1 MVDPTSIYNNIVSDI
16 MSKFNFP
23 VKNNTVRQT
32 PPSEKVYTS
41 NMDSSP
47 IVFDDMLQSI
57 LDNNVSDAE
66 LSATIDAAVS
76 DASKKYNVDPAL
88 IMAVI
93 KQESNFNANA
103 VSSAGAM
110 GLMQLMPTTASSL
123 GVTDAY
129 NVIQNIDGG
138 TSYLN
143 KMLNKY
149 NGNEEL
155 ALAAY
160 NAGSGNVD
168 KYNGIPPF
176 KETQNY
182 VPKVLNY
189 KEQYLLSQYK
199 LNK

>member
-1 MVDPTSIYNNIVSDI
+1 MIDSTSIYNNIVSDI
-16 MSKFNFP
+16 MSKFNIP
-23 VKNNTVRQT
+23 VNNNNVRVT
-32 PPSEKVYTS
+32 NNEKIYRS
-41 NMDSSP
+41 NMDDSP
-47 IVFDDMLQSI
+47 IIFENMLQSI
-57 LDNNVSDAE
+57 LNNNVSDAE

-76 DASKKYNVDPAL
+76 SASSKYNVDPSL

-103 VSSAGAM
+103 RSSAGAM
-110 GLMQLMPTTASSL
+110 GLMQLMPTTADYL
-123 GVTDAY
+123 GVSDAY

-143 KMLNKY
+143 KMLKKY
-149 NGNEEL
+149 DGNEEL

-176 KETQNY
+176 AETQNY

-189 KEQYLLSQYK
+189 RQQYLLSQYK
-199 LNK
+199 TNNN